1 MTESGYAASLEIDTV
16 IMAAAG
22 GVELAAG
29 AAAIWPLIIP
39 SPDRFSPSA
48 SRPARR
54 PTVRHLRVGQIARG
68 GERRQL
74 GHMKDLV
81 AVRVADPRAHL
92 LVGDEVSNIS
102 LSEVER
108 GWLVAPPVAPSDE
121 V

>member
-1 MTESGYAASLEIDTV
+1 MTESGYAASLEIDKV

-54 PTVRHLRVGQIARG
+54 PTVRHLRVHTARSRQIRDQARWCRFG
-68 GERRQL
+68 
-74 GHMKDLV
+74 DV
-81 AVRVADPRAHL
+81 AVV
-92 LVGDEVSNIS
+92 V
-102 LSEVER
+102 
-108 GWLVAPPVAPSDE
+108 
-121 V
+121 